1 MDVES
6 NYNAYQQF
14 SHFGTFINSQF
25 IFMQIL
31 VEAGWSSVAIDH
43 AYKYG
48 YYALTMLF
56 FVFSHVII
64 VIVLTALLKGITW

>member
-1 MDVES
+1 
-6 NYNAYQQF
+6 
-14 SHFGTFINSQF
+14 
-25 IFMQIL
+25 MQVL
-31 VEAGWSSVAIDH
+31 VEAGWSSIAIDH

-56 FVFSHVII
+56 FVLSHVVI